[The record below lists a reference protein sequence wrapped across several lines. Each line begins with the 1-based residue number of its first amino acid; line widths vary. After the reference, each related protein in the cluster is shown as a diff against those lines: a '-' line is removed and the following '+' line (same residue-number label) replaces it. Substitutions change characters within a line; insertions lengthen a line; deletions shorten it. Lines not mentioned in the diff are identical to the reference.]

1 MGIFSRNLIV
11 HNYYALDKK
20 SCLEEMVEFL
30 FKNEIIDSIDD
41 FFEAIMKREN
51 LMSTGIG
58 KKLAIPHARSKIVK
72 KLKIAVY
79 VLDNELEYN
88 SIDGEA
94 VKVIF
99 MIAVPEDKKEEYIK
113 VLSGI
118 SNFLRIDENREMLFN
133 AKTEDKIFNILKG
146 INI

>member
-1 MGIFSRNLIV
+1 
-11 HNYYALDKK
+11 
-20 SCLEEMVEFL
+20 
-30 FKNEIIDSIDD
+30 
-41 FFEAIMKREN
+41 MKREN

-99 MIAVPEDKKEEYIK
+99 MIAVPEDKKEEYMK
-113 VLSGI
+113 VLSVI